1 MRHHFEGRPGKA
13 PGEKGVPGSRSCRN
27 SGAPISSNE
36 ANNPST
42 SALCLGRELLLPLE
56 EATVRENASV
66 DAEFG

>member
-42 SALCLGRELLLPLE
+42 SALFLGRELLLLE
-56 EATVRENASV
+56 EATVQENASV